1 MTNGIIN
8 VYKEA
13 GYTSFDVVACLR
25 KIFNQKRIGHTGT
38 LDPDAVGVLPICLG
52 NATSVVELLTDR
64 SKEYVAEFILGVA
77 TDTQD
82 MTGSILEYDFDKA
95 SELDETK
102 ISETIMSFEGE
113 IEQIPPMYSALKVNG
128 QKLVD
133 LARKGIEVERK
144 SRKVFIHNI
153 EILENG
159 RVSSNDIFSKI
170 KNPEVLS
177 DSITNEGCLE
187 SDCNGKVG
195 LHNLIR
201 RYRIKVSCS
210 KGTYIR
216 TLIDDIG
223 KKLGCGAAMS
233 SLERTKSGEFTKE
246 HAHTLDEIRRCKESD
261 ELDKLVTSVD
271 VMFEKNTAFIINE
284 KGIKALQNGNQ
295 LQSYMLVPYEKVNN
309 DFGAQQAEKFADAE
323 VFENRIDNFV
333 KACGGM
339 DAYDVTKY
347 YDFENGETIRVYD
360 HTGEFRALYKYEK
373 KRNFF
378 STVKMFL

>member
-64 SKEYVAEFILGVA
+64 SKEYVAEFILGVS

-82 MTGSILEYDFDKA
+82 MTGSILEYNFDKA
-95 SELDETK
+95 SELDEDG
-102 ISETIMSFEGE
+102 IAEAIMSFEGE

-153 EILENG
+153 EILESG

-177 DSITNEGCLE
+177 DSVTNDGCLA
-187 SDCNGKVG
+187 SDCNDKSG
-195 LHNLIR
+195 LHNSIR

-223 KKLGCGAAMS
+223 KKIGCGAAMS

-246 HAHTLDEIRRCKESD
+246 HAYTLDEIRRCKEDNILD
-261 ELDKLVTSVD
+261 ELVTSVD

-284 KGIKALQNGNQ
+284 KGMKALQNGNQ
-295 LQSYMLVPYEKVNN
+295 LQSYMLVPYEKVNVN
-309 DFGAQQAEKFADAE
+309 FGARQEKCDDAD
-323 VFENRIDNFV
+323 VLKNCIDNFV

-339 DAYDVTKY
+339 DDYDVTKY